1 MEILTGTSLWLALK
15 LHRNMIDRGT
25 EMTLENTT
33 LGIITARL
41 AIFFYALNKY
51 NNIK

>member
-1 MEILTGTSLWLALK
+1 MEILIGTSLWLALK
-15 LHRNMIDRGT
+15 LHRNIIDRGT

-41 AIFFYALNKY
+41 AIFFYALNNN